1 MAEETAP
8 SPSAAAWFER
18 FRAACAEITA
28 QTASMEPAERSQIV
42 GQGAGGDRTVA
53 IDQIAEDL
61 LIAQI
66 QAAAREQGGLTL
78 VSEEVGRTGLEG
90 GGGTFVVVDPIDGSL
105 NAKRGVPYFATS
117 VAVADGPRM
126 GDVHI
131 GFVHDYATGNE
142 FTAERGRGAWLN
154 GVPMPSVDAARD
166 LRMVAVEGAYP
177 HRMAAAAVAL
187 HGVLRLRMIGAL
199 ALSLCTVAAGWAD
212 GMVGLGGARSVD
224 IAAGQLIA
232 RECNATV
239 NTPGNEPLESYPLD
253 VTTNRYITACVNP
266 SHTEW
271 LASAVRAARAADA

>member
-1 MAEETAP
+1 MPPVERAEV
-8 SPSAAAWFER
+8 
-18 FRAACAEITA
+18 
-28 QTASMEPAERSQIV
+28 V
-42 GQGAGGDRTVA
+42 GSGAGGDRTVV

-66 QAAAREQGGLTL
+66 EAAAKELGGLTL
-78 VSEEVGRTGLEG
+78 VSEEVGRAELEG
-90 GGGTFVVVDPIDGSL
+90 GGNPLVVVDPIDGSL

-117 VAVADGPRM
+117 VAVADGPEM

-131 GFVHDYATGNE
+131 GFVHDYGTGNE
-142 FTAERGRGAWLN
+142 FTAERDRGAWLN
-154 GVPMPSVDAARD
+154 GVPMPRVDNGSD

-187 HGVLRLRMIGAL
+187 EGVLRLRMIGAL

-232 RECNATV
+232 RECGATV
-239 NTPGNEPLESYPLD
+239 STPGSGPIERYPLD
-253 VTTNRYITACVNP
+253 VTTHRYVAASVNP
-266 SHTEW
+266 RHTDW
-271 LASAVRAARAADA
+271 LAQATQAARAADG